1 MIKTPTVKASWAR
14 IEGWLE
20 SNAPSYAKALGKPAT
35 PEEIAKLSDK
45 MGITLPKPFIDS
57 CMIHAGQKSA
67 TDFIP
72 DGFGTF
78 YLMQLKEIPREW
90 KMLND
95 LKAAGDFDDSKAEPD
110 EGVLHQWWSD
120 TWIPFAANGG
130 GDLFCL
136 DCTPPKGGKKW
147 QVVKFVHDRPTRTLV
162 APSFAAWLA
171 GVADA
176 IERGELEGL
185 IDG

>member
-1 MIKTPTVKASWAR
+1 MSMTPTVKASWAR
-14 IEGWLE
+14 IEAWLE

-35 PEEIAKLSDK
+35 QKDITMLSDK
-45 MGITLPKPFIDS
+45 LGITLPKPFIDS
-57 CMIHAGQKSA
+57 CMIHAGQKSE

-78 YLMQLKEIPREW
+78 YLMQLKEIPRDW

-95 LKAAGDFDDSKAEPD
+95 LKAAGDFDDSEAEAD
-110 EGVLHQWWSD
+110 NGVSNEWWCDS
-120 TWIPFAANGG
+120 WIPFAANGG

-136 DCTPPKGGKKW
+136 DSKPPKHGKKW
-147 QVVKFVHDRPTRTLV
+147 QVVKFAHDSPTRELV

-171 GVADA
+171 GVADS
-176 IERGELEGL
+176 IERGELEDL
-185 IDG
+185 IDV